1 MTMTIPLKISLED
14 IEAIRYSVRKS
25 KVVEPP
31 QDLQQP
37 MEILKRILDTAY
49 MEVSNQQ
56 NNLEVFSQAL
66 ENYLETRNG

>member
-14 IEAIRYSVRKS
+14 IEAIRYSVRKN

-49 MEVSNQQ
+49 IEVSNQQ

>member
-14 IEAIRYSVRKS
+14 IEVIRYSVRKS

-49 MEVSNQQ
+49 IEVSNQQ
-56 NNLEVFSQAL
+56 NTLEVFSQAL
-66 ENYLETRNG
+66 ENYLETCNG

>member
-1 MTMTIPLKISLED
+1 MTITIPLKISIED
-14 IEAIRYSVRKS
+14 IESIRYSIRKS

-37 MEILKRILDTAY
+37 MGILKRILDTAY
-49 MEVSNQQ
+49 MEVNNQQ

>member
-1 MTMTIPLKISLED
+1 MTMTIPLKISIED
-14 IEAIRYSVRKS
+14 IESIRYSIRKS

-49 MEVSNQQ
+49 MEVNNQQ

>member
-1 MTMTIPLKISLED
+1 MTMTIPLKISIED
-14 IEAIRYSVRKS
+14 IESIRYSVRKS

-49 MEVSNQQ
+49 IEVNNQQ

>member
-1 MTMTIPLKISLED
+1 MTMTIPLKISIED
-14 IEAIRYSVRKS
+14 IELIRYSVRKS

-49 MEVSNQQ
+49 TEVNNQQ

>member
-1 MTMTIPLKISLED
+1 MTMTIPLKISIED
-14 IEAIRYSVRKS
+14 IESIRYSIRKS
-25 KVVEPP
+25 KVLEPP

-49 MEVSNQQ
+49 IEVNNQQ

>member
-1 MTMTIPLKISLED
+1 MTMTIPLKISIED
-14 IEAIRYSVRKS
+14 IESIRYSIRKS

-49 MEVSNQQ
+49 IEVNNQQ

>member
-49 MEVSNQQ
+49 IEVSNQQ
-56 NNLEVFSQAL
+56 NTLEVFSQAL
-66 ENYLETRNG
+66 ENYLETCNG

>member
-14 IEAIRYSVRKS
+14 IEVIRYSVRKS

-49 MEVSNQQ
+49 IEVSNQQ
-56 NNLEVFSQAL
+56 NTLEVFSQAL

>member
-49 MEVSNQQ
+49 IEVNNQQ

>member
-1 MTMTIPLKISLED
+1 MTMTIPLKISIED
-14 IEAIRYSVRKS
+14 IESIRYSIRKS
-25 KVVEPP
+25 KVLEPP

-49 MEVSNQQ
+49 IEVSNQQ
-56 NNLEVFSQAL
+56 NNLEVFSQVL

>member
-1 MTMTIPLKISLED
+1 MTMTIPLKISIED
-14 IEAIRYSVRKS
+14 IESIRYSVRKS

-49 MEVSNQQ
+49 IEVSNQQ

-66 ENYLETRNG
+66 ENYLETCNG